1 MAKLNVGAL
10 RAITPRIDTREFTDP
25 EQPGMVVALTL
36 RNMDALLYGRGQDL
50 ARELKEK
57 YLEERLP
64 FPPYID
70 GLVIEVSETLIDQT
84 APVAVMQTG
93 ADIYTPEELIAIA
106 ATMPAAWIQMQM
118 FSAEK
123 QRVRLEDAAKN
134 SSGAPSASP

>member
-10 RAITPRIDTREFTDP
+10 RAITPKIDTREFTDP
-25 EQPGMVVALTL
+25 EQPGATVSLTL

-50 ARELKEK
+50 AAELKRK
-57 YLEERLP
+57 YLEEGLP

-84 APVAVMQTG
+84 APVCVMQTG
-93 ADIYTPEELIAIA
+93 TDIYTPEELIAIA
-106 ATMPAAWIQMQM
+106 ATMPAAWIGIQM